1 MFANTKLWRF
11 LRAFSMIRLKVLLV
25 GISAVIL
32 IPGFSSAAEAGPT
45 SCLDLVL
52 PLDHK
57 VSSVKDRGG
66 IWALFEK
73 GRVLRNHSPLALQF
87 DSKVHS
93 LMFTLNYLCE
103 TEEGIPYG
111 ELSLYLNSRYRERG
125 GEGPV
130 KDELLNMGYSIEEVT
145 LLLEFKKYAEKN
157 RHRKLEIN
165 QIKKTMD
172 KARGYVDGYLQLSEK
187 IKKSS
192 SISLVEEMK
201 ALGKDI
207 DEFRAT
213 DPYMKQADYENSQE
227 PHTTLTETSDQM

>member
-1 MFANTKLWRF
+1 MSPKTKLWHF
-11 LRAFSMIRLKVLLV
+11 LRAFSMIRLKPLFVRMPVVLFSL
-25 GISAVIL
+25 
-32 IPGFSSAAEAGPT
+32 GFSGAAKAGPT
-45 SCLDLVL
+45 SCMDLVL

-57 VSSVKDRGG
+57 VNSVKDRGG

-73 GRVLRNHSPLALQF
+73 GRVLRDHSPLALQF
-87 DSKVHS
+87 DSKVIS

-103 TEEGIPYG
+103 TEDGIPYG
-111 ELSLYLNSRYRERG
+111 ELSLYLNSRERERG
-125 GEGPV
+125 GEAAV

-145 LLLEFKKYAEKN
+145 LLLAFKKFADKN
-157 RHRKLEIN
+157 RHRKLDMN

-172 KARGYVDGYLQLSEK
+172 KARGYVDGYLRLSEK

-192 SISLVEEMK
+192 SVSVVEEMK
-201 ALGKDI
+201 ALGKEI